1 MLAVFKKEVSIYFH
15 TSFGY
20 VFMGIFLLLSGI
32 VFSVYNLWGAKGD
45 IYGMLGVLNYVSI
58 VIFPVLT
65 MKLLAEE
72 KRMATDQLLFTSPV
86 PIASVIIG
94 KYLAA
99 VFMYFVTLL
108 GTGIFAVFILI
119 FGKTSLGA
127 IVGSYLGFALLGAAY
142 IAVCL
147 FASSLTDNQV
157 TSAIIGF
164 GFLFGFM
171 IVGMLTNAVPVEFLK
186 RVLSWFAILSKYEE
200 FASGILRVGPLVYY
214 LSFAIGFVFL
224 TIVVVRGRQQ
234 DLGGN
239 THAKD

>member
-32 VFSVYNLWGAKGD
+32 VFSVYNLDGAKGD
-45 IYGMLGVLNYVSI
+45 IYGMFGVLNYVSI
-58 VIFPVLT
+58 VIFPILT

-72 KRMATDQLLFTSPV
+72 KRMATDQILFTSPV
-86 PIASVIIG
+86 SIPSIVIG

-99 VFMYFVTLL
+99 VFVYFVTLCA
-108 GTGIFAVFILI
+108 TGVFAVFILI
-119 FGKTSLGA
+119 YGKTSFGA
-127 IVGSYLGFALLGAAY
+127 IVGSYFGFALLGAAY
-142 IAVCL
+142 IAICL
-147 FASSLTDNQV
+147 FASSLTDSQV

-171 IVGMLTNAVPVEFLK
+171 IIGLLANAVPVAFIK
-186 RVLSWFAILSKYEE
+186 QIITWFAILSKYEE
-200 FASGILRVGPLVYY
+200 FANGILKIGPLVYY

-224 TIVVVRGRQQ
+224 AIVVVKSRQQ
-234 DLGGN
+234 DKGGKK
-239 THAKD
+239 HAKD

>member
-20 VFMGIFLLLSGI
+20 VFMGIFLLLSGV
-32 VFSVYNLWGAKGD
+32 VFSIYNLWSAKGD

-58 VIFPVLT
+58 VIFPILT

-72 KRMATDQLLFTSPV
+72 KRMATDQILFTSPV
-86 PIASVIIG
+86 SLNSIIIG

-99 VFMYFVTLL
+99 VFVYFVTLCA
-108 GTGIFAVFILI
+108 TGVFAVFIMI

-127 IVGSYLGFALLGAAY
+127 IAGSYFGFALLGAAY
-142 IAVCL
+142 IAICL
-147 FASSLTDNQV
+147 FASSLTDSQV

-171 IVGMLTNAVPVEFLK
+171 IIGLLTNAIPIDFLK
-186 RVLSWFAILSKYEE
+186 RFVSWFAILSKYEE
-200 FASGILRVGPLVYY
+200 FSNGILKIGPLVYY
-214 LSFAIGFVFL
+214 LSFSVGFVFL
-224 TIVVVRGRQQ
+224 TTVVVKNRQQ
-234 DLGGN
+234 DKGGKN
-239 THAKD
+239 HAKD

>member
-32 VFSVYNLWGAKGD
+32 VFTVYNLWGAKGD
-45 IYGMLGVLNYVSI
+45 IYGMFGVLNYVSI

-72 KRMATDQLLFTSPV
+72 KRMATDQILFTSPV
-86 PIASVIIG
+86 SLTSIIVG
-94 KYLAA
+94 KYFAA
-99 VFMYFVTLL
+99 LFVYFVTLCT
-108 GTGIFAVFILI
+108 TGVFAVFILI

-142 IAVCL
+142 IAICL
-147 FASSLTDNQV
+147 FASSLTDSQV

-171 IVGMLTNAVPVEFLK
+171 IVGLLTNAIPIVFIK
-186 RVLSWFAILSKYEE
+186 RIISWFAILSKYEE
-200 FASGILRVGPLVYY
+200 FANGILRIGPLVYY
-214 LSFAIGFVFL
+214 LSFAAGFVFL
-224 TIVVVRGRQQ
+224 TIVVVKSRQQ
-234 DLGGN
+234 DKGGKK
-239 THAKD
+239 HAKD